1 MVICDILK
9 NNNIERRGN
18 HMNLPDKFRARIKN
32 DLKSE
37 YEDFIK
43 TYDEE
48 PLHGIR
54 INTKKISR
62 DEFLRIFPFE
72 LEPIPWDENG
82 FIYDA
87 EKCKPSKHPLYH
99 AGLYYIQEP
108 SAMAPANILK
118 PKPGNVVL
126 DLCAAPGGKS
136 VQLSAM
142 MKDRGLLVCNDI
154 NPKRVRALIRNMEWF
169 GIKNVIILN
178 EDPVKIAGRWKSAF
192 DGILVDAPCSGEGMF
207 RRDSKAAES
216 WEKYE
221 GDTCTDVQREIIYA
235 AGRMLKEDGKL
246 AYSTCTFGRSENEEI
261 VSEFVN
267 KSGEFE
273 MGTVPATWNI
283 SGELTCDGKIEVS
296 GFGRIWPHRHRG
308 EGHFMASINC
318 RKNDELKRIKR
329 ENSKVS
335 CDKSSME
342 AVLSFVGENIIGFEE
357 SIERIDFHENKVYI
371 RPEKSLNLSGLK
383 YVRNGWYIG
392 EVNNGRFIPSQSF
405 AMGIEKRQVLNT
417 IDLDMENPD
426 VLKYL
431 KGETLGV
438 VCCKGWHLVCV
449 EGYPLGWG
457 KGQGSSL
464 KNMYN
469 KHWRMQG

>member
-1 MVICDILK
+1 
-9 NNNIERRGN
+9 
-18 HMNLPDKFRARIKN
+18 MNLPDKFRVRIKN

-43 TYDEE
+43 TYNEE

-54 INTKKISR
+54 INTKKITR
-62 DEFLRIFPFE
+62 DEFLRICPFE
-72 LEPIPWDENG
+72 LETIPWDDNG

-142 MKDRGLLVCNDI
+142 MKDSGLLVCNDI

-169 GIKNVIILN
+169 GIRNVIILN
-178 EDPVKIAGRWKSAF
+178 EDPIKIAGRWKSAF
-192 DGILVDAPCSGEGMF
+192 DCILVDAPCSGEGMF
-207 RRDSKAAES
+207 RRDSKAVES
-216 WEKYE
+216 WGKYE
-221 GDTCTDVQREIIYA
+221 GDMCTDVQREIICA
-235 AGRMLKEDGKL
+235 AGRMLKKDGKM
-246 AYSTCTFGRSENEEI
+246 AYSTCTFGRIENEEI

-267 KSGEFE
+267 KSDEFE
-273 MGTVPATWNI
+273 MGTIPATWNI
-283 SGELTCDGKIEVS
+283 SDELTCDGNADAS

-308 EGHFMASINC
+308 EGHFMASIYC
-318 RKNDELKRIKR
+318 RKNDEPKMTTR
-329 ENSKVS
+329 ENGKVP
-335 CDKSSME
+335 CGKSSME
-342 AVLSFVGENIIGFEE
+342 AVMSFVEENITGFEE
-357 SIERIDFHENKVYI
+357 SIERIVFFENKVYV

-392 EVNNGRFIPSQSF
+392 EVNNGRFIPSQSL
-405 AMGIEKRQVLNT
+405 AMGLEKRQVLNT

-431 KGETLGV
+431 KGETLGTK
-438 VCCKGWHLVCV
+438 CCKGWHLVCV

-457 KGQGSSL
+457 KGQGGSL

>member
-1 MVICDILK
+1 
-9 NNNIERRGN
+9 
-18 HMNLPDKFRARIKN
+18 MNLPEKFTKRMKI
-32 DLKSE
+32 DLESG

-43 TYDEE
+43 TYNEE

-62 DEFLRIFPFE
+62 DEFLRICPFE
-72 LEPIPWDENG
+72 LEPIPWDDNG

-118 PKPGNVVL
+118 PKPGNLVL

-178 EDPVKIAGRWKSAF
+178 EDPIKIADRWKSAF
-192 DGILVDAPCSGEGMF
+192 DCILVDAPCSGEGMF

-216 WEKYE
+216 WGKYE
-221 GDTCTDVQREIIYA
+221 GDMCTDVQKIIIGA
-235 AGRMLKEDGKL
+235 AGRMLKKDGKM

-267 KSGEFE
+267 KSREFE
-273 MGTVPATWNI
+273 MGIVPFEWNI
-283 SGELTCDGKIEVS
+283 SGELTCEGNNGS
-296 GFGRIWPHRHRG
+296 LGFGRIWPHRHCG
-308 EGHFMASINC
+308 EGHFMASIYC
-318 RKNDELKRIKR
+318 RKDDEPKMITGGKG
-329 ENSKVS
+329 KGP
-335 CDKSSME
+335 CDKSIME
-342 AVLSFVGENIIGFEE
+342 AVMSFLLGNIKDFEE
-357 SIERIDFHENKVYI
+357 SIERIDFHENKLYV

-392 EVNNGRFIPSQSF
+392 DVNKGRFIPSQSF
-405 AMGIEKRQVLNT
+405 AMGLEKKQVVNT
-417 IDLDMENPD
+417 IDFDVENPD
-426 VLKYL
+426 ILKYL
-431 KGETLGV
+431 KGETLSISA
-438 VCCKGWHLVCV
+438 CKGWHLVCV